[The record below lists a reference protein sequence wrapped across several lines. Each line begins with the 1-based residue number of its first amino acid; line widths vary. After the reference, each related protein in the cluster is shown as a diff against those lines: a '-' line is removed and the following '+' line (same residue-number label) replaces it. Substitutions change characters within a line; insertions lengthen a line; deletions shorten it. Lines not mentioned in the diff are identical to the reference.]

1 MVRDRLL
8 HWLQLQLAF
17 SCFTDRTERYDERE
31 DDVVWIMRQRTSLQG
46 LLHGL
51 HGRSKHDLA
60 TLDKNS
66 RYSIC
71 VLLEDS
77 IVCLIKCVNASCTC
91 AP

>member
-1 MVRDRLL
+1 MPCFTRSVLLVFLPCTVTDRLL

-51 HGRSKHDLA
+51 HGEFLCM
-60 TLDKNS
+60 
-66 RYSIC
+66 I
-71 VLLEDS
+71 
-77 IVCLIKCVNASCTC
+77 
-91 AP
+91 